1 MTPFTHSGTRRPTVA
16 ILPMPEP
23 PLSARALLFPMF
35 AFGFVSGMAVFLVAM
50 AVCP

>member
-16 ILPMPEP
+16 ILPMAEP

-35 AFGFVSGMAVFLVAM
+35 ALGFLSGVTVFLVAM
-50 AVCP
+50 AVWP